1 MTEKIDSNVGYFM
14 AGLAIGSLVGIF
26 FAPKSGQGTREY
38 LSQKVKE
45 GSKHA
50 RKKARELSERADDLV
65 ERGRNW
71 SIGRKNKLQR
81 NWKTLAK
88 RICRRNRKRRVSR
101 WRAEAF
107 PGESSL
113 RWRSGGN
120 DHFQF
125 WLISVDATMHE
136 RVVDPTSTDAPCCLF
151 FACFK
156 IRN

>member
-65 ERGRNW
+65 ERGKELVNRTKEQIATELEDA
-71 SIGRKNKLQR
+71 S
-81 NWKTLAK
+81 KTVLPEK
-88 RICRRNRKRRVSR
+88 SK
-101 WRAEAF
+101 
-107 PGESSL
+107 
-113 RWRSGGN
+113 
-120 DHFQF
+120 
-125 WLISVDATMHE
+125 ATG
-136 RVVDPTSTDAPCCLF
+136 V
-151 FACFK
+151 
-156 IRN
+156 